1 MQAGAACVGPEIVKI
16 RPAVVVSMPFV
27 ATLDL
32 RIVVP
37 ILTRKDSHGGYA
49 WLIPIAP
56 SATNGMD
63 RLGSADTSQLKSVS
77 RKDRFKSPLGRL
89 SPEDLVEVYAGIRL
103 CLGLTDNG

>member
-1 MQAGAACVGPEIVKI
+1 
-16 RPAVVVSMPFV
+16 
-27 ATLDL
+27 
-32 RIVVP
+32 
-37 ILTRKDSHGGYA
+37 
-49 WLIPIAP
+49 
-56 SATNGMD
+56 MD